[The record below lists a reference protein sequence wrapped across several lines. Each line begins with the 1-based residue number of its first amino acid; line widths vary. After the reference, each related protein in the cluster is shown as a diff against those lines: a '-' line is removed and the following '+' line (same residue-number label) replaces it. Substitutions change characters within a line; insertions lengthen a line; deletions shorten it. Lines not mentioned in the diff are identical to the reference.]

1 MRQQTLPVVVG
12 GLLDPSPSQKPVRSS
27 SHVVVVPET
36 NASTSTS
43 PLHYQSHLKSFS
55 RNPINTIHS
64 DEDME
69 SLQITNERLR
79 MDVLTLQRKLNGF
92 DILRQENEELRIENG
107 ALASAMLTNETAVL
121 QRLVIGKALVA
132 PAKTHDVPVPV
143 FDLSDS
149 QQSLYHRSD
158 NSSSSV
164 GIDDDNDDHFTAQH
178 QQHHQQQQQQRERKI
193 SAATRVLLELEELVK
208 AAAEKAKPQVE
219 LEAEFAKERRKHANV
234 IEELQKTIHHLN
246 ENATQQQIERDAVLN
261 QLQCTLHGA
270 CERLEEKETLL
281 RKSSLDMATL
291 RADCTR
297 LSESADRWQ
306 GKYEDL
312 LLSTDRTCQDMVR
325 LHGGTLAVVDATHQ
339 ASLASEISK
348 CSALE
353 DMLSR
358 EVAAKTVL
366 LDQAETDRCV
376 LQEEILDKTRDI
388 NKLTRFL
395 DQRIEEIE
403 ALQGRIRML
412 EETIEQENDV
422 RRSARREW
430 DNQMVLE
437 KRERTTIQRQHEA
450 NCALIRCELD
460 QERVTWQ
467 TEHIAIIADMKSN
480 EEKLVAHML
489 AEHTVAMVLLES
501 TNVTLQRRCHEIDD
515 KYQRTLI
522 DFDRTSTTANTTI
535 AALTQDLLT
544 SSLHLEETNTN
555 HAIAM
560 SAIENHRKQLQT
572 ERDRLDEVLH
582 ATALRV
588 VGQEKE
594 TESLTAKLLAT
605 EALLKE
611 EREAWASER
620 NKVNLQ
626 LLCMCTI
633 STLTP
638 SDTTIYDKPQCGWPW
653 LVSLQKTSDNSRT
666 VK

>member
-36 NASTSTS
+36 NASNSTS
-43 PLHYQSHLKSFS
+43 LLHHQSHQRSFS
-55 RNPINTIHS
+55 RIPITTTHS

-69 SLQITNERLR
+69 SPQITNERLR
-79 MDVLTLQRKLNGF
+79 MDVQTLQRNLNGF
-92 DILRQENEELRIENG
+92 DTLRQENEELRIENG
-107 ALASAMLTNETAVL
+107 ALASAMLTKETAIL

-132 PAKTHDVPVPV
+132 PAKTRDVQVPA
-143 FDLSDS
+143 FDFSES
-149 QQSLYHRSD
+149 QQPLYHRSD

-178 QQHHQQQQQQRERKI
+178 QQHQQQQRERKI

-246 ENATQQQIERDAVLN
+246 ESATQQHIERDAVLN
-261 QLQCTLHGA
+261 QLQSTLQDV

-281 RKSSLDMATL
+281 RKSSLDMTTL
-291 RADCTR
+291 RADCAR
-297 LSESADRWQ
+297 LSESSDRWQ
-306 GKYEDL
+306 SKYEDL

-325 LHGGTLAVVDATHQ
+325 LHGGTLAVIDATHQ

-366 LDQAETDRCV
+366 LDQAETDRRV

-388 NKLTRFL
+388 NKLTRNL
-395 DQRIEEIE
+395 DQRMDEIE
-403 ALQGRIRML
+403 GLQGRIRML
-412 EETIEQENDV
+412 EESIEQENDV
-422 RRSARREW
+422 NRSARREW
-430 DNQMVLE
+430 ENQMVLE
-437 KRERTTIQRQHEA
+437 KRGRTTIQRQHET
-450 NCALIRCELD
+450 NCALIRHEWE

-467 TEHIAIIADMKSN
+467 TEHSAIIADMKSN

-582 ATALRV
+582 ATAVRV
-588 VGQEKE
+588 IGQEKE

-633 STLTP
+633 STQTP
-638 SDTTIYDKPQCGWPW
+638 SDTTIYDKPRCDWPCF
-653 LVSLQKTSDNSRT
+653 VSLQKN
-666 VK
+666 K